1 MSALSRVSAL
11 SLTIASLALMA
22 GCASSGK
29 PVAKAEEKPVTVTVE
44 VPVAEK
50 DALGNYR
57 FLMQQGEEKM
67 SADQFD
73 AWMKANGI
81 RVAKGAPMPASATAE
96 AAKN

>member
-1 MSALSRVSAL
+1 MQAFIRITGIAVWVAALG
-11 SLTIASLALMA
+11 
-22 GCASSGK
+22 GCASAGK
-29 PVAKAEEKPVTVTVE
+29 PVASAVPETPPVVAVE

-57 FLMQQGEEKM
+57 FLMQQEGANM

-73 AWMKANGI
+73 AWMQANGI
-81 RVAKGAPMPASATAE
+81 RVAKGNPAPVQEAGVP